1 MENQNFS
8 YSSKIKEFAKKLGN
22 YTLIIGMLVVGFFI
36 GQLSTEL
43 FKRNEVSTP
52 PSVRNLDEISIA
64 INESNDI
71 LIIDRK
77 DGTYEMFSDSVGM
90 TIFRMYAGRIKNSV
104 STNNE

>member
-1 MENQNFS
+1 MENQSNL
-8 YSSKIKEFAKKLGN
+8 SKVKEFAKKLGN
-22 YTLIIGMLVVGFFI
+22 YTLMIVMLVIGYFI
-36 GQLSTEL
+36 GKFSFEL
-43 FKRNEVSTP
+43 FKPTEVTTT
-52 PSVRNLDEISIA
+52 PSVRSMNEISIA

-104 STNNE
+104 SSNNE